1 MYRLTGPMVSRMVK
15 KYGANYVCIAG
26 AVIASVGLL
35 AASFVNSIQLLI
47 VFYSIVTG
55 AGFGLMYIPAV
66 VACVP
71 YFTKRRSL
79 AIGIC
84 LCGSGFGTFAL
95 APVTHVIL
103 KQWGWRWVMRTFS
116 GLSLVG
122 VLCGATMVPVV
133 TTEPDKP
140 AYFSFNS
147 EHQRNTNRSRGI
159 FKLFKYIVGED
170 LIDSPRLGN
179 YFLFVLTDFLT
190 FVSVYIPYTHLP
202 SFAEVSEI
210 EITFR
215 KFTQCGDNNC

>member
-1 MYRLTGPMVSRMVK
+1 MTGPMVSHMVK

-35 AASFVNSIQLLI
+35 AASFVNTIPLLI

-55 AGFGLMYIPAV
+55 FGFGLMYIPAV

-84 LCGSGFGTFAL
+84 LCGSGFGTFTL

-116 GLSLVG
+116 AGGALSYPIRKQLLSAEP
-122 VLCGATMVPVV
+122 VLLHTKINDPKKSNSGY
-133 TTEPDKP
+133 P
-140 AYFSFNS
+140 A
-147 EHQRNTNRSRGI
+147 
-159 FKLFKYIVGED
+159 
-170 LIDSPRLGN
+170 
-179 YFLFVLTDFLT
+179 
-190 FVSVYIPYTHLP
+190 
-202 SFAEVSEI
+202 
-210 EITFR
+210 
-215 KFTQCGDNNC
+215 QCFG